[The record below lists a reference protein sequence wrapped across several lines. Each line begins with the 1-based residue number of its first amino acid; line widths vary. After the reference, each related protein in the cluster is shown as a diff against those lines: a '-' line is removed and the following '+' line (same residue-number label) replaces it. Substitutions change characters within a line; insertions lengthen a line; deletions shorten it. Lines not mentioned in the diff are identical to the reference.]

1 MHNRHL
7 MSLPP
12 LLNIHREDP
21 AHMLASQHAQTEVAL
36 DDRPRRRP
44 TQLPPSIWL
53 VLHCGGTTPLLG
65 RPRRSYLVLQV
76 QHRLGPRIC
85 TPPWSATATITIDSA
100 GTRNRSH
107 HNRMRNRGTP
117 SAQL

>member
-44 TQLPPSIWL
+44 TQLP
-53 VLHCGGTTPLLG
+53 LLG

-107 HNRMRNRGTP
+107 HDRMRNRGTP